1 MSARLDIDWRG
12 REIAIE
18 YRWIDAPVAVN
29 ADGTLNAEDAL
40 NPVNPDNANKPND
53 TAAEQPVMVFLH
65 EGLGSVSLW
74 KDFPD
79 QLCARIGMR
88 GLVYSRPGY
97 GKSTPR
103 GADEYWSA
111 DFMHRQAYEVLPT
124 LLAHLNVKN
133 PWLFGHSDGASIAL
147 LYAAQFPAALR
158 GAIVVAPHLFVEDIS
173 IQSIKLAREVYLQHG
188 LRERLERHHDAVDSA
203 FFGWNDVWLSEAF
216 KDWTIESVIPDIRC
230 PLLALQGEQDEY
242 GSMQQVMR
250 IRELL
255 PSAEVI
261 TLANCG
267 HSPHRDQ
274 AVALMAAVEA
284 FIQRQ
289 H

>member
-1 MSARLDIDWRG
+1 MSAKLDIDWRG

-18 YRWIDAPVAVN
+18 YRWIDAGGMGSLDDAVN
-29 ADGTLNAEDAL
+29 ADGTLSAEDTT
-40 NPVNPDNANKPND
+40 NTDNAND
-53 TAAEQPVMVFLH
+53 TATEQPVMVFLH

-79 QLCARIGMR
+79 QLCARIGIR

-103 GADEYWSA
+103 GVDEHWDP

-124 LLAHLNVKN
+124 LLTHLNVKN

-173 IQSIKLAREVYLQHG
+173 IQSIKLAREAYLQHS
-188 LRERLERHHDAVDSA
+188 LRERLARHHDEVDSA

-216 KDWTIESVIPDIRC
+216 KDWNIESVIPGIRC

-242 GSMQQVMR
+242 GSLQQVMR

-274 AVALMAAVEA
+274 AVALMAAVET
-284 FIQRQ
+284 FIHRQ

>member
-1 MSARLDIDWRG
+1 MSAKLDIDWRG

-18 YRWIDAPVAVN
+18 YRWVDAGGMGNPDVAVT
-29 ADGTLNAEDAL
+29 ADGTLNADDTA
-40 NPVNPDNANKPND
+40 NADNASD
-53 TAAEQPVMVFLH
+53 TAVEQPVIVFLH

-74 KDFPD
+74 RDFPD
-79 QLCARIGMR
+79 QLCARIGTR

-103 GADEYWSA
+103 SADEYWAA
-111 DFMHRQAYEVLPT
+111 DFMHRQAYEVLPM
-124 LLAHLNVKN
+124 LLARLNVKN

-173 IQSIKLAREVYLQHG
+173 IQSIKLAREAYLQHG
-188 LRERLERHHDAVDSA
+188 LRERLARHHDEVDSA

-216 KDWTIESVIPDIRC
+216 KDWNIESVIPGISC

-242 GSMQQVMR
+242 GSLQQVMR

-261 TLANCG
+261 TLTNCG

>member
-1 MSARLDIDWRG
+1 MSAKLDIDWRG

-18 YRWIDAPVAVN
+18 YRWIDAGGMGSPDDAVN
-29 ADGTLNAEDAL
+29 ADGTLSAEDTT
-40 NPVNPDNANKPND
+40 NTDNAND
-53 TAAEQPVMVFLH
+53 TATEQPVMVFLH

-79 QLCARIGMR
+79 QLCARIGIR

-103 GADEYWSA
+103 GVDEHWDP

-124 LLAHLNVKN
+124 LLTHLNVKN

-147 LYAAQFPAALR
+147 LYAAQFPAAPR

-173 IQSIKLAREVYLQHG
+173 IQSIKLAREAYLQHS
-188 LRERLERHHDAVDSA
+188 LRERLARHHDEVDSA

-216 KDWTIESVIPDIRC
+216 KDWNIESVIPGIRC

-242 GSMQQVMR
+242 GSLQQVMR

>member
-1 MSARLDIDWRG
+1 MSAKLDIDWRS

-18 YRWIDAPVAVN
+18 YRWIDAGGMGSPDDAVN
-29 ADGTLNAEDAL
+29 ADGTLSAEDTT
-40 NPVNPDNANKPND
+40 NTDNAND
-53 TAAEQPVMVFLH
+53 TATEQPVMVFLH

-79 QLCARIGMR
+79 QLCARIGIR

-103 GADEYWSA
+103 GVDEHWDP

-124 LLAHLNVKN
+124 LLTHLNVKN

-173 IQSIKLAREVYLQHG
+173 IQSIKLAREAYLQHS
-188 LRERLERHHDAVDSA
+188 LRERLARHHDEVDSA

-216 KDWTIESVIPDIRC
+216 KDWNIESVIPGIRC

-242 GSMQQVMR
+242 GSLQQVMR

-274 AVALMAAVEA
+274 AVALMAAVET
-284 FIQRQ
+284 FIHRQ

>member
-1 MSARLDIDWRG
+1 MSAKLDIDWRG

-29 ADGTLNAEDAL
+29 AVNADGTLNTDDTA
-40 NPVNPDNANKPND
+40 NVDNAKH

-103 GADEYWSA
+103 VADKHWDP
-111 DFMHRQAYEVLPT
+111 DFMHRQAYEVLPA
-124 LLAHLNVKN
+124 LLANLGVQK
-133 PWLFGHSDGASIAL
+133 PWLFGHSDGGSISL
-147 LYAAQFPAALR
+147 LYAAQFPAALQ

-173 IQSIKLAREVYLQHG
+173 IQSIKLAREAYLQHG
-188 LRERLERHHDAVDSA
+188 LRERLERHHDEVDSA

-230 PLLALQGEQDEY
+230 PLLALQGEHDEY
-242 GSMQQVMR
+242 GSLQQIMR
-250 IRELL
+250 IQELL
-255 PSAEVI
+255 PSAELI

-267 HSPHRDQ
+267 HSPQRDQ
-274 AVALMAAVEA
+274 AAVLIAAVDA

-289 H
+289 Q

>member
-1 MSARLDIDWRG
+1 MSAKLTIDWCG

-18 YRWIDAPVAVN
+18 YRWTDACETGN
-29 ADGTLNAEDAL
+29 TE
-40 NPVNPDNANKPND
+40 NANDASP
-53 TAAEQPVMVFLH
+53 EWPVMVFLH

-103 GADEYWSA
+103 DEDEHWAA
-111 DFMHRQAYEVLPT
+111 DFMHRQAYEVLPA
-124 LLAHLNVKN
+124 LLAHLGIQK
-133 PWLFGHSDGASIAL
+133 PWLFGHSDGGSIAL
-147 LYAAQFPAALR
+147 LYAAQFPAGLR

-173 IQSIKLAREVYLQHG
+173 IQSIKLAREAYMQHG
-188 LRERLERHHDAVDSA
+188 LRDRLARHHDEVDSA
-203 FFGWNDVWLSEAF
+203 FFGWNDVWLSDAF
-216 KDWTIESVIPDIRC
+216 KDWAIESVIPGIRC

-242 GSMQQVMR
+242 GSLQQVLR
-250 IRELL
+250 IREFLS
-255 PSAEVI
+255 SAEVI

-267 HSPHRDQ
+267 HSPHRDRALELIA
-274 AVALMAAVEA
+274 AVAS

-289 H
+289 Q

>member
-1 MSARLDIDWRG
+1 MSAKLEIDWRG

-18 YRWIDAPVAVN
+18 YRWIDAPVAANAAN
-29 ADGTLNAEDAL
+29 ADGTLNTEDTA
-40 NPVNPDNANKPND
+40 NTDNAND

-103 GADEYWSA
+103 AHDEYWAA
-111 DFMHRQAYEVLPT
+111 DFMHRQAYEVLPS
-124 LLAHLNVKN
+124 LLVQLGVQN

-147 LYAAQFPAALR
+147 LYAAKFPSALK
-158 GAIVVAPHLFVEDIS
+158 GAIVVAPHLFIEDIS
-173 IQSIKLAREVYLQHG
+173 IHSIKLAREAYLQQG
-188 LRERLERHHDAVDSA
+188 LRERLARHHDDVDSA

-216 KDWTIESVIPDIRC
+216 EHWNIEKIVPAIRC

-242 GSMQQVMR
+242 GSLHQVLR

-255 PSAEVI
+255 PSTEVV

-274 AVALMAAVEA
+274 AASLMSAVET

>member
-1 MSARLDIDWRG
+1 MSAKLDIDWRD

-18 YRWIDAPVAVN
+18 YRWIDVGGMGSPDDAVN
-29 ADGTLNAEDAL
+29 ADGTLSAEDTT
-40 NPVNPDNANKPND
+40 NTDNAND

-103 GADEYWSA
+103 GVDEHWDP

-124 LLAHLNVKN
+124 LLMHLNVKN

-147 LYAAQFPAALR
+147 LYAAQFPAAVR

-173 IQSIKLAREVYLQHG
+173 IQSIKLAREAYLQHG
-188 LRERLERHHDAVDSA
+188 LRERLARHHDEVNSA

-216 KDWTIESVIPDIRC
+216 KDWNIESVIPGIRC

-242 GSMQQVMR
+242 GSLQQVMR

-261 TLANCG
+261 TLTNCG

>member
-1 MSARLDIDWRG
+1 MSAKLTIDWCG

-18 YRWIDAPVAVN
+18 YRWVDPGGMGN
-29 ADGTLNAEDAL
+29 ALDTANA
-40 NPVNPDNANKPND
+40 DNANH
-53 TAAEQPVMVFLH
+53 TAAAQPVMVFLH

-103 GADEYWSA
+103 SADEHWTA
-111 DFMHRQAYEVLPT
+111 DFMHRQAYEVLPA
-124 LLAHLNVKN
+124 LLAHLNLKN

-158 GAIVVAPHLFVEDIS
+158 GAIVMAPHLFVEDMS
-173 IQSIKLAREVYLQHG
+173 IQSIKLARKAYLQHG
-188 LRERLERHHDAVDSA
+188 LRERLARHHDEVDSA
-203 FFGWNDVWLSEAF
+203 FFGWNDVWLSEEF
-216 KDWTIESVIPDIRC
+216 KTWNIEAAISGIRC

-242 GSMQQVMR
+242 GSLQQVLR

-267 HSPHRDQ
+267 HSPQRDQ
-274 AVALMAAVEA
+274 AVALIAAVQG

-289 H
+289 